1 MLQKKNPDIGV
12 RKPVEVGFMT
22 IPWIFV
28 KGCLLDVR
36 WLCVFFG
43 FSGVIHLRRFQLY
56 TGNKL
61 VVGKG
66 CDLFDAVEGG
76 WAFFNVG
83 NVFFVY

>member
-1 MLQKKNPDIGV
+1 M
-12 RKPVEVGFMT
+12 F
-22 IPWIFV
+22 
-28 KGCLLDVR
+28 
-36 WLCVFFG
+36 FFG